1 MGDMHRLD
9 SRKADDRTWLALHR
23 CAGVLLFRGYST
35 PRNGHKPLSY
45 APLFSTHDKDVIR
58 MSSIKSAAMLTAA
71 LIVSGC
77 STATW
82 VKLPDDSTL
91 IVNERQ
97 TLHRQGLVKTR
108 PFSWGAAGGVPYRLE
123 DRQSHVIQSG
133 RLKTRFRVASIFWP
147 PVGIAYWPM
156 GFGQRCY
163 DLTGQEPQTCT
174 YQDLVDLRRNHR
186 LSR

>member
-1 MGDMHRLD
+1 
-9 SRKADDRTWLALHR
+9 
-23 CAGVLLFRGYST
+23 
-35 PRNGHKPLSY
+35 
-45 APLFSTHDKDVIR
+45 
-58 MSSIKSAAMLTAA
+58 MSSLKSAAMLAAA

-82 VKLPDDSTL
+82 VKLPDDSAL
-91 IVNERQ
+91 IVNERPV
-97 TLHRQGLVKTR
+97 LHNQGLVKTR

-123 DRQSHVIQSG
+123 DKQSHVIQNG

-156 GFGQRCY
+156 GFSQRCY
-163 DLTGQEPQTCT
+163 DLTGPAPQTCT

-186 LSR
+186 LAR

>member
-1 MGDMHRLD
+1 MF
-9 SRKADDRTWLALHR
+9 SR
-23 CAGVLLFRGYST
+23 
-35 PRNGHKPLSY
+35 
-45 APLFSTHDKDVIR
+45 
-58 MSSIKSAAMLTAA
+58 KSAAMLVAA

-82 VKLPDDSTL
+82 VKLPEDSTL
-91 IVNERQ
+91 IVNERPA
-97 TLHRQGLVKTR
+97 RYNQGLVKTR

-123 DRQSHVIQSG
+123 DKQSHVLQDG
-133 RLKTRFRVASIFWP
+133 RLRTRFRVASIFWP

-163 DLTGQEPQTCT
+163 DLTGPQPQTCT

>member
-1 MGDMHRLD
+1 
-9 SRKADDRTWLALHR
+9 
-23 CAGVLLFRGYST
+23 
-35 PRNGHKPLSY
+35 
-45 APLFSTHDKDVIR
+45 